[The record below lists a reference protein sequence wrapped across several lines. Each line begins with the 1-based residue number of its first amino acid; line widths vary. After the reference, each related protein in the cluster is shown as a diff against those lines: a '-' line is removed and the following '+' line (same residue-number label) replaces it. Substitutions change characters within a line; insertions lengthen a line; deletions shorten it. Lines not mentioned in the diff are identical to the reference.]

1 MQVAG
6 RLGAFIVI
14 VVIISASAGLAAPV
28 AAQTGG
34 QPQQFAAISS
44 TEVFVALES
53 GASAAEFARVLA
65 LPAAQEAAAAIDS
78 AAIVEFLRFDK
89 RTVLEVPLLPG
100 ADAARV
106 VERLA
111 RLPGVAWAAP
121 NRIYNSDPTF
131 DPREYTP
138 DDPLFSGQYHHPL
151 MQTPA
156 AWDVTEGQGML
167 IAILDD
173 GIELAHPDLAA
184 NIWQNDDPPGG
195 GDNDGNGYIDDVN
208 GWAPVN
214 NSASVIPDG
223 IQSHGTHVAGLA
235 AARTNNG
242 VGVAGVAGRATL
254 LPIKFYTNGS
264 PWTSAII
271 AEGLRYAV
279 DNGAR
284 ITNMSYN
291 VDGFATDPVVLAA
304 LEYAYDADVL
314 MFNSAGNNNELNPP
328 RRVLSQVLF
337 IANTTA
343 SDSKDGTSNY
353 GRFVDLSAPGA
364 EVLSTVTSAY
374 SASLT
379 LGSPYAEFSGTSMA
393 TPNAAGVAAL
403 IWAANPTWTRDQ
415 VAARLAGTADPI
427 DAQNPA
433 YAGLLGR
440 GRVNATRALSNTPL
454 APPRVSVLGLP
465 AENGVQNSALES
477 FTLLLPDIL
486 DSASVTLQNLD
497 LRGDG
502 VDGVFGTA
510 DDVVV
515 TLAIAEGLPY
525 QIGDNLLT
533 IRVSDLLQPDRYRF
547 SVRSGAAGL
556 RNPFNQ
562 QLDGNGDGTAGD
574 DFSRIFRAGY
584 QFYGIVFE
592 DWNGNGVFDAGEA
605 PVAGVPVLL
614 DLNGSGAFDSGEPR
628 VFSNQ
633 AGWYIFSAVT
643 PGNTT
648 LRALYGSDYLA
659 SVPIGGA
666 SSVTLG
672 AAEANTRLDVGLYR
686 PQTVYG
692 YVFNDANGNGARD
705 SGEAGLAGRRVFI
718 DINQNQAFDA
728 VLSAEEFAV
737 TPALAIPDPGVV
749 TSTVTITN
757 RAGGISDL
765 NVTLTISH
773 TWLSDLRVD
782 LVAPDGRRVRLIDQR
797 GSNADDLVDIT
808 LDDEATAPLS
818 DARPTPGTAY
828 RPDTPLSAL
837 DGRSPNGVWSLV
849 VSDVATQDGGS
860 IRNWRL
866 SVTSGEPAMLTM
878 AGGAYRLLGPTPG
891 NYVVLRELPEGW
903 RSTAPADDR
912 HTVAISAGASLF
924 SRDFGDQ
931 AIRMI
936 YLPLVGR

>member
-1 MQVAG
+1 MHIAG
-6 RLGAFIVI
+6 RFIAFMVV
-14 VVIISASAGLAAPV
+14 VVIISASAGLTAPV
-28 AAQTGG
+28 AAQTDA
-34 QPQQFAAISS
+34 QPQRFTTISS
-44 TEVFVALES
+44 TEVFVALEN
-53 GASAAEFARVLA
+53 GAPAAEFARALA
-65 LPAAQEAAAAIDS
+65 LPAAQEATAAIDS
-78 AAIVEFLRFDK
+78 AAIVEFLRIDK

-100 ADAARV
+100 ADAARI

-156 AWDVTEGQGML
+156 AWDVTEGQGMV

-173 GIELAHPDLAA
+173 GIEITHPDLAA

-195 GDNDGNGYIDDVN
+195 GDNDGNGYIDDSN

-214 NSASVIPDG
+214 NSANVNPDG
-223 IQSHGTHVAGLA
+223 TQSHGTHVAGLA

-242 VGVAGVAGRATL
+242 VGVAGVAGQATL
-254 LPIKFYTNGS
+254 MPIKFYSNS
-264 PWTSAII
+264 LPWTSAII

-291 VDGFATDPVVLAA
+291 VDGFTTDPVVLAA
-304 LEYAYDADVL
+304 LEYAYAADVL

-328 RRVLSQVLF
+328 RRVLSQMLF

-343 SDSKDGTSNY
+343 SDLKAGSSNY
-353 GRFVDLSAPGA
+353 GRFVDLSAPGNA
-364 EVLSTVTSAY
+364 VQSTVTNAY
-374 SASLT
+374 AASVSLAE
-379 LGSPYAEFSGTSMA
+379 PYALFSGTSMA

-415 VAARLAGTADPI
+415 VAARLAGTADSI
-427 DAQNPA
+427 DALNPT

-440 GRVNATRALSNTPL
+440 GRVNAARALSNTPL

-465 AENGVQNSALES
+465 AENGLQNSALES

-486 DSASVTLQNLD
+486 DSASVTLQNFD

-510 DDVVV
+510 DDIVVPL
-515 TLAIAEGLPY
+515 TIAEGLPY
-525 QIGDNLLT
+525 QIGDNLFT
-533 IRVSDLLQPDRYRF
+533 IQLSGTLQPDRYRF
-547 SVRSGAAGL
+547 SIRSGATGL

-562 QLDGNGDGTAGD
+562 QLDGNSDGTAGD
-574 DFSRIFRAGY
+574 DFSRIFRVGY

-592 DWNGNGVFDAGEA
+592 DWNGNGIFDAGEA
-605 PVAGVPVLL
+605 PIANMPILL
-614 DLNGSGAFDSGEPR
+614 DLNGSGNFDSGEPR
-628 VFSNQ
+628 VLSNK
-633 AGWYIFSAVT
+633 AGWYIFSGVT
-643 PGNTT
+643 PGTTT

-659 SVPIGGA
+659 SAPIGGT

-686 PQTVYG
+686 PQAVYG
-692 YVFNDANGNGARD
+692 YVFDDANGNGARD

-718 DINQNQAFDA
+718 DVNQNQVFDA
-728 VLSAEEFAV
+728 VLNTEEFAV
-737 TPALAIPDPGVV
+737 SPALAIPDPGVV
-749 TSTVTITN
+749 TSTLSINNVQ
-757 RAGGISDL
+757 GEISDL

-773 TWLSDLRVD
+773 TYLFDLQVD

-797 GSNADDLVDIT
+797 GSNARDFVNIT
-808 LDDEATAPLS
+808 LDDDVTATLS

-828 RPDTPLSAL
+828 RPDTPLSAF
-837 DGRSPNGVWSLV
+837 DGQSLNGVWSLV
-849 VSDVATQDGGS
+849 VVDTVPSDAGS
-860 IRNWRL
+860 IRNWRI
-866 SVTSGEPAMLTM
+866 SATIGEPMMLTT
-878 AGGAYRLLGPTPG
+878 AGGAYRLSSATPG

-903 RSTAPADDR
+903 RSTAPADNR
-912 HTVAISAGASLF
+912 HTVAISAGNSLF
-924 SRDFGDQ
+924 SRDFGEQ
-931 AIRMI
+931 AIRMV